1 MLKKSKAD
9 KVYFIS
15 QRHWHEQ
22 RLQHIGETENQ
33 READDEVEEE
43 KDEEEEEDDEESND
57 IVLAIIGHE
66 EEYAEM
72 SGKSSRSG
80 RSLNKRFDSDYFYF

>member
-1 MLKKSKAD
+1 M
-9 KVYFIS
+9 
-15 QRHWHEQ
+15 
-22 RLQHIGETENQ
+22 
-33 READDEVEEE
+33 EEE
-43 KDEEEEEDDEESND
+43 KNEEEEEDNEESND